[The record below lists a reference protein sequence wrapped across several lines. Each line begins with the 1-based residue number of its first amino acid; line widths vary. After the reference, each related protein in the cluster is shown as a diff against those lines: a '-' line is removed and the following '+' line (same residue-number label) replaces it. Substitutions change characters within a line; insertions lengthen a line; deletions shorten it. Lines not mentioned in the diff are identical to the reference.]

1 MDVLREM
8 LRAVSTEED
17 FNQLLKLTV
26 IHSHP

>member
-17 FNQLLKLTV
+17 FNPLLKLTV